1 MKEFVIIT
9 DLNCHKVDMYDN
21 EKISTKTKR
30 RLQKILDEVEKSC
43 KRNELIEH
51 LKTKDISKGV
61 KKILCLLYFI

>member
-1 MKEFVIIT
+1 
-9 DLNCHKVDMYDN
+9 MYDN

-51 LKTKDISKGV
+51 LKTQDISKGV
-61 KKILCLLYFI
+61 KKILCLLYFIQRILCEKNLNTNIF